1 MTPEQRAQF
10 KQAVFRFAPLPAG
23 WPADFAIITA
33 YDPDGLSTTAEQNLA
48 ADAALEAELR
58 AAGYRLHRVTGGSAD
73 EVHLEPGWGVPIGL
87 PGAVEFGRRY
97 RQLAVFA
104 VRAGRLAL
112 VDCADGSTEDL
123 GRDFRAV

>member
-1 MTPEQRAQF
+1 MTPDQREQF
-10 KQAVFRFAPLPAG
+10 KQAVFRFEPLPAD

-33 YDPDGLSTTAEQNLA
+33 YDPDGLPTKAELKLA

-58 AAGYRLHRVTGGSAD
+58 SAGYRLHCITGGSAD
-73 EVHLEPGWGVPIGL
+73 GVHLEPGWGVPIGL

-97 RQLAVFA
+97 CQLAIFA

-112 VDCADGSTEDL
+112 VDCADGSVEDL